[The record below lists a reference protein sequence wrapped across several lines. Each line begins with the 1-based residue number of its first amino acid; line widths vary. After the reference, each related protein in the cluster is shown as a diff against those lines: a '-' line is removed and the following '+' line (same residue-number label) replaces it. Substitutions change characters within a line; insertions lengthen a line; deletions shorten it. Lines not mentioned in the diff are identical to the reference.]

1 MVEVGRH
8 AVAEWWRRPHGG
20 GNNESVDMPVVHV
33 YCDGACSPNPGWGG
47 WGALLISPAH
57 EVTREL
63 SGAEPNTTNNRMEL
77 IGAIS
82 ALQALKTPC
91 QVVLHTDSQ
100 YVRNAFAKGWIPK
113 WQKNGWLTSARK
125 PVLNQD
131 LWQELVRLSGIH
143 TVEWV
148 WVKGH
153 AFNELHN
160 RCDALA
166 VEAREALAKS
176 AKATR

>member
-1 MVEVGRH
+1 M
-8 AVAEWWRRPHGG
+8 ATPL
-20 GNNESVDMPVVHV
+20 VHI

-63 SGAEPNTTNNRMEL
+63 SGSEPNSTNNRMEL
-77 IGAIS
+77 TGAIR

-91 QVVLHTDSQ
+91 QVVLHTDSE
-100 YVRNAFAKGWIPK
+100 YLRNAFVQGWIPK
-113 WQKNGWLTSARK
+113 WQRNGWLTSRK
-125 PVLNQD
+125 EPVLNQD
-131 LWQELVRLSGIH
+131 LWQELIRLSEVHAIK
-143 TVEWV
+143 WI

-153 AFNELHN
+153 ALDARHN

-166 VEAREALAKS
+166 VAAREELARRAS
-176 AKATR
+176 A